1 MLEGLGSIADRAT
14 GGAGSSGGASVR
26 SRVRNRLRTRRA
38 DRAFQRRTLPD
49 GEPVADA
56 PRHVVCVVVDALR
69 ADTVDESLTP
79 HLAAMSGTAAV
90 SPATWTFPAVASLL
104 SGRYPHGHGAV
115 RRTDDFENAVADMT
129 GLPPQPDSDIDLLPE
144 RLAGAGYRTRGT
156 FAMIV
161 PFLALSGRFESH
173 ALYRDAAAERVLADH
188 LEWLADRRGER
199 TFSYVHLGDLHEPV
213 DPPADYWATHDID
226 GTIPDIRTWR
236 FEDVAEPSPTV
247 ERYRTHRRR
256 LYRAAAEYVD
266 NRLAAFLTRVEDFV
280 EETLVVIVGDHGEGF
295 WERAAFHADN
305 FADPRP
311 AYCVGHGGAPYESV
325 ARVPLCVGG
334 SSVDRGSGL
343 TTGLEDGPALADN
356 SGDGG
361 EERRSLIDVA
371 PTVLENVGFRVS
383 PALDG
388 ASLAS
393 SVANRRLLVESA
405 RYGYEKRA
413 VYDGDRKLLAS
424 RGDDV
429 AVALSLP
436 DERPEPLPADREAE
450 LLAELPPW
458 PDAEPT
464 EAGGASAGDRSDE
477 PAVSRDVQRR
487 LDRLGYR

>member
-1 MLEGLGSIADRAT
+1 MLEGLGSLSERAT
-14 GGAGSSGGASVR
+14 GDGADADDGSVR
-26 SRVRNRLRTRRA
+26 SRARNRLRTRQA
-38 DRAFQRRTLPD
+38 DREFQRRTHPD
-49 GEPVADA
+49 AEPAADA
-56 PRHVVCVVVDALR
+56 PRHIVCVTVDALR

-79 HLAAMSGTAAV
+79 HLASMAGTAAV
-90 SPATWTFPAVASLL
+90 SPSTWTFPAVSSLL
-104 SGRYPHGHGAV
+104 SGRYPHGHGAA
-115 RRTDDFENAVADMT
+115 RRTDDFENSVTDMT
-129 GLPPQPDSDIDLLPE
+129 GLPPRPDSELELLPE

-173 ALYRDAAAERVLADH
+173 ELYRDAPAERVLSDH

-213 DPPADYWATHDID
+213 DPPADYWAVHDVD
-226 GTIPDIRTWR
+226 ESIPDVRTWR

-266 NRLAAFLTRVEDFV
+266 NRLSAFLTRSDDFL
-280 EETLVVIVGDHGEGF
+280 EETLFVIVGDHGEAF
-295 WERAAFHADN
+295 WECAAFHAER

-325 ARVPLCVGG
+325 TRVPLCVGG
-334 SSVDRGSGL
+334 SGVDPAREF
-343 TTGLEDGPALADN
+343 TTGLEDGPNLAD
-356 SGDGG
+356 SGRDAGD
-361 EERRSLIDVA
+361 ERRSLIDVA
-371 PTVLENVGFRVS
+371 PTVLDAVGLRVP

-388 ASLAS
+388 ASLSS
-393 SVANRRLLVESA
+393 SVADRRLLVESA

-429 AVALSLP
+429 AVSLSLA
-436 DERPEPLPADREAE
+436 DETPEPVSADREDE

-458 PDAEPT
+458 PGE
-464 EAGGASAGDRSDE
+464 GASAEGTAADDGRGDE
-477 PAVSRDVQRR
+477 TAVSRDVQRR
-487 LDRLGYR
+487 LDQLGYR